1 MSSRASR
8 ALTLVVLSSIYMTK
22 YLTQGHPEPRI
33 ESIFFFVCFLC
44 CLKWKCSINM
54 CKRWG
59 EISEDMFPSLCLIYW
74 RRWLKSILSYL
85 GKIAV
90 HLPRSAR
97 CKEICWGLYSPL
109 WSVLPIS
116 TSYSA
121 ICPHMG
127 LLRMSARIPQPQEK
141 SWALQKLV
149 AQVKTASGQLWLM
162 HLFPLT

>member
-1 MSSRASR
+1 MKI
-8 ALTLVVLSSIYMTK
+8 VYK
-22 YLTQGHPEPRI
+22 YVQA
-33 ESIFFFVCFLC
+33 
-44 CLKWKCSINM
+44 M
-54 CKRWG
+54 KRL
-59 EISEDMFPSLCLIYW
+59 EVSEDMFPSFCLFYW

-109 WSVLPIS
+109 WSILPIS

-127 LLRMSARIPQPQEK
+127 LLRMSARIPQQQQQK

-149 AQVKTASGQLWLM
+149 AQVKTTSGQLWLM
-162 HLFPLT
+162 HLVPLTYAFGSFWYNCMYSLAAIFSVKTEKV